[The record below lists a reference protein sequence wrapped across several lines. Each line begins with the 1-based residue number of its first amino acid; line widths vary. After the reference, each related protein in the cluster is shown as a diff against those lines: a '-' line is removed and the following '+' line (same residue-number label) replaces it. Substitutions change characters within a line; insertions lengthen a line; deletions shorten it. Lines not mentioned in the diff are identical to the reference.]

1 MSPTETENSARGSGF
16 DSFRLLVYPLFFAS
30 GMAGLVYEVVWT
42 RMLIYIFGSGIYAVS
57 AVLAAFMAGLALGS
71 WALGGVADRLRHP
84 IRFYAI
90 IEFLI
95 GIAGLILP
103 LAIARIDVIDRW
115 VYGSWGQDFGILTA
129 FRFGV
134 TFILLLI
141 PTTLM
146 GASMPVLARA
156 MVRDSRHIGV
166 HIGELYAINT
176 AGAVAGTFLSGFYF
190 IELFGVTQTVVVAAI
205 LNFIAGGGALIVS
218 YAVDRRRGPAPE
230 AKTESSPA
238 QAAPQIQDD
247 PQRFKLSP
255 NQISLVYFAT
265 FMSGVISLGVQVMW
279 FRSLVFT
286 FEFLKNTT
294 YAFSAMLT
302 VFLIGLSV
310 GSALIGSVVD
320 RHRNPMALYGIL
332 LALIGV
338 SIAWS
343 VNMLQS
349 GATLGVLGT
358 PFNRETQE
366 FIWGL
371 AVGNIMS
378 QSALVLGIPTL
389 LMGMAL
395 PVAARAV
402 VNPGRVGGNTG
413 NLFAVNTSGAI
424 LGSVLAAFVIV
435 PAFGLTRGLFILAAA
450 DTLVGMTLLFA
461 APGPRKT
468 FYAFAPVAVIF
479 FAAALFAVLPGGALQ
494 HLRNGDTL
502 VHYEEGPLATVAV
515 VEDVAGYRTI
525 NVDGVGV
532 AGTDPMLQTDQ
543 KSLAH
548 LPMFLVEDPRAALTV
563 GFGSGGASYSYTLHD
578 RLEQVHCVEIC
589 AEVPR
594 ASEHLT
600 AANHGLLQNPDPRF
614 KLIYDDARTYLQYCE
629 QTYDIVATDCTD
641 LRYKSNANLYDLEYF
656 QFCREKLRPGGVVV
670 VWMPLGGLSI
680 EMYKLALRTFYR
692 AFPTMDVFFMNNE
705 PTHYVLLIGWR
716 DEREIDYSRFAE
728 RLKEEDVRAD
738 LAEIH
743 LDDPVKL
750 LAQYITGGEQLV
762 EYLAGDEINTENR
775 PQLEFKAP
783 KYGYNDRPIIDN
795 LGSMR
800 PFNVPISNWI
810 EPESMP
816 DGEYDRLLR
825 YEAAMPYII
834 EGHGHYRQMNIEH
847 SFYAYSK
854 ALELAPT
861 DRSVEYLLGY
871 RELVAGAN
879 ENLAWSWCML
889 GRIRQLDGDLRA
901 AKEFYKRAQRA
912 VFERGQ
918 QDTRL
923 GKFAEISA
931 RLWLQEILAAEA
943 AAATA
948 DQPDADSEAGA
959 DVGGET
965 QANTENP
972 AATTEP

>member
-1 MSPTETENSARGSGF
+1 MSPSETENSERGPGF

-42 RMLIYIFGSGIYAVS
+42 RMLIYVFGSGIYAVS

-90 IEFLI
+90 IEFMI
-95 GIAGLILP
+95 GIAGLMLP
-103 LAIARIDVIDRW
+103 LAIAHIDVIDRW
-115 VYGSWGQDFGILTA
+115 VYGNWGQDFAILTA

-134 TFILLLI
+134 TFVLLLI

-156 MVRDSRHIGV
+156 MVRDSAHIGV

-190 IELFGVTQTVVVAAI
+190 IELFGVAQTVVVAAI
-205 LNFIAGGGALIVS
+205 LNFIAGGGALFVS
-218 YAVDRRRGPAPE
+218 YAVDRRRRPA
-230 AKTESSPA
+230 TEPSAGAESGQPAAA
-238 QAAPQIQDD
+238 QASTQIQAE
-247 PQRFKLSP
+247 PPRFKLSP
-255 NQISLVYFAT
+255 KQVSLVYFAT
-265 FMSGVISLGVQVMW
+265 FMSGVISLGVQVLW

-320 RHRNPMALYGIL
+320 RYRNPMALYGIL

-358 PFNRETQE
+358 PFNSETQE

-371 AVGNIMS
+371 AVGNIMA

-402 VNPGRVGGNTG
+402 VSAGRVGGNTG
-413 NLFAVNTSGAI
+413 NLFALNTFGAI

-435 PAFGLTRGLFILAAA
+435 PAFGLTRGLFVLAAVDA
-450 DTLVGMTLLFA
+450 LVGMSLLFA
-461 APGPRKT
+461 APGPKRM
-468 FYAFAPVAVIF
+468 FYVFAPVASIF
-479 FAAALFAVLPGGALQ
+479 FAGALFAVLPGGALQ
-494 HLRNGDTL
+494 HLRVDDTL
-502 VHYEEGPLATVAV
+502 IHYEEGPLATVAV
-515 VEDVAGYRTI
+515 VEDISGFRMLR
-525 NVDGVGV
+525 VDGVGV

-548 LPMFLVEDPRAALTV
+548 LPMFLVKDPRAVLTV

-578 RLEQVHCVEIC
+578 RLEQIHCVEIC

-594 ASEHLT
+594 AAEYMT
-600 AANHGLLQNPDPRF
+600 AANHGVLENPDPRF
-614 KLIYDDARTYLQYCE
+614 KLIFDDARTYLQYCE
-629 QTYDIVATDCTD
+629 QTYDIIATDCTD

-670 VWMPLGGLSI
+670 VWMPLGGLST

-692 AFPTMDVFFMNNE
+692 VFPTMDVFFMNNE

-716 DEREIDYSRFAE
+716 DKREIEYSRFAD

-738 LAEIH
+738 LAEIY
-743 LDDPVKL
+743 LDDPIKL

-775 PQLEFKAP
+775 PHLEFKAP

-795 LGSMR
+795 LGSMK
-800 PFNVPISNWI
+800 PFSVPISNWI
-810 EPESMP
+810 EPETMP
-816 DGEYDRLLR
+816 AGEYERLLR
-825 YEAAMPYII
+825 YEAAMPHII
-834 EGHGHYRQMNIEH
+834 EGHGLYRQMEIEQ
-847 SFYAYSK
+847 SFHAYSR

-861 DRSVEYLLGY
+861 DRSVKYLLGY
-871 RELVAGAN
+871 RELVDGARAN
-879 ENLAWSWCML
+879 IAWSWCML
-889 GRIRQLDGDLRA
+889 GRIRQLDGDSRA
-901 AKEFYKRAQRA
+901 AKEFYKRALAA
-912 VFERGQ
+912 VIERGQ
-918 QDTRL
+918 RFSRL
-923 GKFAEISA
+923 GQFAEINA
-931 RLWLQEILAAEA
+931 RQWHQEILDAEA
-943 AAATA
+943 AAESE
-948 DQPDADSEAGA
+948 DQADADAEL
-959 DVGGET
+959 E
-965 QANTENP
+965 